1 MFKNKSPLGKEN
13 FINEWYI
20 KEPIKGGI
28 SPNKT
33 SPLHAEPSFSKVR
46 KHKNNNPERYPQPAL
61 RQPSQQ
67 ISDPLD
73 LECN

>member
-20 KEPIKGGI
+20 NEPIKGGI

-46 KHKNNNPERYPQPAL
+46 KHKNTNLERYPQLAP
-61 RQPSQQ
+61 RQPSLQL
-67 ISDPLD
+67 SEPLD
-73 LECN
+73 L